1 MGEHCQKCG
10 GNICGLTVDCPGCGF
25 RVKEDRLERKVAML
39 EDAILGWKGV
49 VRGLLNE
56 TETKG

>member
-1 MGEHCQKCG
+1 MGEHCPKCG
-10 GNICGLTVDCPGCGF
+10 GNINDLTVDCPGCGF

-39 EDAILGWKGV
+39 EGAISGWRAV
-49 VRGLLNE
+49 VKGLLNE